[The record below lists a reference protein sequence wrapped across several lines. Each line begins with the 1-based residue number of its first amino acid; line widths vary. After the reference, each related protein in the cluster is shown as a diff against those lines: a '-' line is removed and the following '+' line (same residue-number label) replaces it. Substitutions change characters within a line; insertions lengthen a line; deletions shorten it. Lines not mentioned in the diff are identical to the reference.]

1 MKACHYYWRHL
12 IVDYD
17 AMFVE
22 KKFVKMKTCVFAE
35 EEKTLAP
42 RYMKIYSTRKD
53 TVLLNPNGLH
63 DVGLVVVV
71 FEC

>member
-1 MKACHYYWRHL
+1 MLK
-12 IVDYD
+12 
-17 AMFVE
+17 